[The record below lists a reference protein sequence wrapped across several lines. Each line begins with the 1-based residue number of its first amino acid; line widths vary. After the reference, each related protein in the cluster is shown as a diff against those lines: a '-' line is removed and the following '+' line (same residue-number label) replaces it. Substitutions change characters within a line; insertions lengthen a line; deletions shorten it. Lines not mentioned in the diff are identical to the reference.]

1 VPAVYLPA
9 ILGNVVASIAGIP
22 HRGFGIQVMSR
33 ESEQIVKL
41 AMMFV
46 METETKQ
53 EEEALL
59 ESIKPIAQ
67 GIFPLAQHPFPLPDG
82 LPLTGGLPQLAQLT
96 AGDAAMDAP
105 VPEPVTDAPLI
116 GAVEEPNVAIE
127 PRIMESSR
135 CVTIDAYIPH
145 LREVPVYPS
154 THPAP
159 LEKAC
164 QLLEEEP
171 QSSMFLDV
179 VA

>member
-1 VPAVYLPA
+1 
-9 ILGNVVASIAGIP
+9 
-22 HRGFGIQVMSR
+22 MSW
-33 ESEQIVKL
+33 ESGRIVKL

-59 ESIKPIAQ
+59 ESVRPIAQ

-82 LPLTGGLPQLAQLT
+82 LPLTGGLPQLAQLA
-96 AGDAAMDAP
+96 AGDAAMDTP
-105 VPEPVTDAPLI
+105 VLEATADGPRINAASASDFAESGLVEPTVAEPV
-116 GAVEEPNVAIE
+116 AIAS
-127 PRIMESSR
+127 PR
-135 CVTIDAYIPH
+135 CVTIDAYLPH
-145 LREVPVYPS
+145 LRDAAASPS
-154 THPAP
+154 APPAP

-171 QSSMFLDV
+171 QSSFYLDV